1 MDGESEPIM
10 KDCSASLIFLTQAV
24 MVNGKKEYFAERSAD
39 VEASVNRVAA
49 RGRVIGGSAS

>member
-1 MDGESEPIM
+1 
-10 KDCSASLIFLTQAV
+10 